1 MCMSMRCMHRVPI
14 FTIFCDKLGSGPI
27 FRELSEL
34 TRKRQ
39 RPTWRRSEATC
50 PDISDIARYFPIWA
64 DILRYSRYPP
74 ITRDSV
80 TICWK
85 NTRAYN
91 CNGKDPPPKNIIC
104 LLIVEFW
111 LVDLVHYLILHMV
124 GHQHMISLFG
134 ISQLKVLHTEASL

>member
-1 MCMSMRCMHRVPI
+1 MHRVPI

-50 PDISDIARYFPIWA
+50 PDISDIARYFPMWA

-74 ITRDSV
+74 ITRDSD
-80 TICWK
+80 I
-85 NTRAYN
+85 
-91 CNGKDPPPKNIIC
+91 
-104 LLIVEFW
+104 
-111 LVDLVHYLILHMV
+111 
-124 GHQHMISLFG
+124 
-134 ISQLKVLHTEASL
+134 QLRYAGRIHESTSYVLRGESYSADCCDVKVM